1 MVKINGSSFA
11 LQYKRTTGRPIDST
25 ATFKTLEDATSY
37 ARNTDAEEYFPYPG
51 QIISVEVDGG
61 QLPNGQGLQLP
72 GVGQEKG
79 RHFLF
84 RRPQGGIRPFDPVL
98 P

>member
-37 ARNTDAEEYFPYPG
+37 ARNTDAEEYFPYPAQMKPRG
-51 QIISVEVDGG
+51 
-61 QLPNGQGLQLP
+61 
-72 GVGQEKG
+72 
-79 RHFLF
+79 
-84 RRPQGGIRPFDPVL
+84 
-98 P
+98 